1 MRVTDDAGI
10 GNRLLGALPGTESS
24 CVCSHL
30 SRVELSR
37 EQILHHPETP
47 LEYVYF
53 PETAVLSYVFITEAG
68 VPLEVGSVGNNG
80 LTGVCVALGARRT
93 PNHTEVLIEGTA
105 LRMGAAALR
114 EEMKRAP
121 TLSALVY
128 RYAHATIVHSG
139 QMQVCTRLHS
149 LEERLAGWLLLL
161 YDLNPP
167 RPLPLT
173 QRAIGQMLGVRR
185 SGVSEAANQLQGRGL
200 ITYSRGRIE
209 IPARQALAEF
219 ACNCYR
225 IVQEEYES
233 VFSDT
238 A

>member
-1 MRVTDDAGI
+1 MRVTDDAGF
-10 GNRLLGALPGTESS
+10 GNRLLGALPRPESS
-24 CVCSHL
+24 RVCSRL
-30 SRVELSR
+30 SRVELST

-47 LEYVYF
+47 LEHVYF
-53 PETAVLSYVFITEAG
+53 PETAVLSYVFITETG
-68 VPLEVGSVGNNG
+68 VPLEVGSVGSNG
-80 LTGVCVALGARRT
+80 LAGVCVALGAHRT

-114 EEMKRAP
+114 EEMGCSP
-121 TLSALVY
+121 FLSTLVY
-128 RYAHATIVHSG
+128 RYAQATIVHSG

-149 LEERLAGWLLLL
+149 LGERLAGWLLLL

-173 QRAIGQMLGVRR
+173 QGAIGQMLGVRR
-185 SGVSEAANQLQGRGL
+185 SGVSEAANQLQGKGL
-200 ITYSRGRIE
+200 ITYSRGRIA

-225 IVQEEYES
+225 VVQEEYER
-233 VFSDT
+233 VFSDI

>member
-1 MRVTDDAGI
+1 MKVKDDVGF
-10 GNRLLGALPGTESS
+10 GNRLLVALPGTESS

-47 LEYVYF
+47 LDYVYF
-53 PETAVLSYVFITEAG
+53 PETAVLSYVFITEGG
-68 VPLEVGSVGNNG
+68 VPLEVGSVGSNG
-80 LTGVCVALGARRT
+80 LAGVCVALGARRM

-105 LRMGAAALR
+105 LRMSACALR
-114 EEMKRAP
+114 EELSRAP
-121 TLSALVY
+121 VLSALIY
-128 RYAHATIVHSG
+128 RYAQATIVHSG
-139 QMQVCTRLHS
+139 QMQVCMRLHS

-185 SGVSEAANQLQGRGL
+185 NGVSEAAGQLQERGL
-200 ITYSRGRIE
+200 ISYSRGRIA

-225 IVQEEYES
+225 VVQEEYER
-233 VFSDT
+233 VFSK